1 MYLLRRLLILC
12 ILPVALLA
20 SACSDSNDGGP
31 TAPTTPPPQGPAEL
45 QKIDITVGT
54 GEEAVNNKV
63 VTVQY
68 ILWRYDPAGTDSKGE
83 ALEQGT
89 VNPFRLGTNAV
100 IAGFEQGI
108 LGMKVQGV
116 RRIIV
121 PPSLAYGS
129 TGRSPSIRPN
139 EWLVFE
145 LGLVQVQ

>member
-1 MYLLRRLLILC
+1 MYLLRRILTLC
-12 ILPVALLA
+12 ILPVALFA
-20 SACSDSNDGGP
+20 TACGSDNNGP

-54 GEEAVNNKV
+54 GDEAINNKI

-89 VNPFRLGTNAV
+89 VSPFRLGTNAV
-100 IAGFEQGI
+100 IAGFEQGV

-129 TGRSPSIRPN
+129 AGRAPSIRPN

-145 LGLVQVQ
+145 LGLAQVQ